1 MSTAVNWRQ
10 KFIPLRDK
18 KVLTNVFESIALL
31 LKINNTGSEWMDRKG
46 VTLVELVT
54 VVMIITI
61 AATLT
66 LPNIGAWLS
75 IYRLR
80 TATRNIV
87 SMMQSAKMMAVV
99 RNAEY
104 RVHFEAATGS
114 YILQYRTAAGV
125 WLDEGATQTLPQGI
139 VFQEINLPSHNAEF
153 NPDATSSSGNVRL
166 RNRKEKE
173 KKIVLF
179 SATGRIRVEPP
190 L

>member
-1 MSTAVNWRQ
+1 
-10 KFIPLRDK
+10 
-18 KVLTNVFESIALL
+18 
-31 LKINNTGSEWMDRKG
+31 MDRKG
-46 VTLVELVT
+46 VTQVELMAAA
-54 VVMIITI
+54 MIIAITV
-61 AATLT
+61 TLT

-87 SMMQSAKMMAVV
+87 STMRSAKVMAVV

-104 RVHFEAATGS
+104 RVHFEAAAGS
-114 YILQYRTAAGV
+114 YILQYRTTAGD
-125 WLDEGATQTLPQGI
+125 WLDEGSPQTLPRGI
-139 VFQEINLPSHNAEF
+139 VFQEINLPNHNAEF
-153 NPDATSSSGNVRL
+153 NPNATSSSGNILL

-179 SATGRIRVEPP
+179 STTGRIRVEPP